1 MVETSLLSGFS
12 ADYVNSIFDLLLQ
25 SSDRCLHIYKEF
37 PTKEIL
43 RIQSDVFVLSAG
55 GQKLWALDVLE
66 LSKPVHANESV
77 SELQATVHAP
87 IKIKVVNRQ
96 FLPDLHSTRTHVESP
111 KSSYPQNKS
120 GANVLHLFFFFNS

>member
-1 MVETSLLSGFS
+1 MAESRFQTSLLSEFS

-43 RIQSDVFVLSAG
+43 HIQSDVFVLSAG

-66 LSKPVHANESV
+66 MSRPAHANESV
-77 SELQATVHAP
+77 SELKATVYAP
-87 IKIKVVNRQ
+87 IKIKVGS
-96 FLPDLHSTRTHVESP
+96 F
-111 KSSYPQNKS
+111 
-120 GANVLHLFFFFNS
+120 